1 MPTTIDS
8 LAIDINAEAGDVSS
22 KIDALATKLGKLATS
37 IGSVNRSGLVNISGG
52 LKNLNGAM
60 QGLSNVNLANYTRIA
75 TGIERI
81 SSIDSR
87 SLGKAAGA
95 IESVGKSLSSFN
107 ATNVSG
113 SSKQVAELATGIA
126 RLGYKSSTKA
136 IENIPKLATAM
147 RQLMTELSKAPMVSN
162 NLIQMTNALAKL
174 ARTGASSGK
183 AANSLNNVLN
193 TFSRSS
199 DNARKKSFSLAGAL
213 GKLYAEYWLVFR
225 GMSKIKSAVD
235 YAADL
240 TEVQNVVDNSFGEM
254 TGKVNDFAKQSI
266 KSLGMSELSF
276 KTFASQYQSM
286 GNAMSIGNSQIAKA
300 NDFLNKATDGY
311 ISASDSLADVSLNM
325 TKLAGD
331 MASFYN
337 KDQAEVAEDLRAVYT
352 GMIIPL
358 RKYGLDL
365 TQSTLK
371 EWAMKNGMDANIESM
386 SQAEKTMLR
395 YQYVMANTKQAQGDF
410 IRTQDTWAN
419 QTRMLAENFRNLGVA
434 IGTPIIN
441 AAKPF
446 VAAINQMILKVT
458 DFAKVIASSLG
469 TIFGWKY
476 EVGSGGIT
484 SDMEDAEDAAGGIAE
499 STGTAANNA
508 KKLKNY
514 LMGIDELN
522 VRQEDT
528 SSVGGGAGS
537 GTGGGSAST
546 ENALGKWVEVEKD
559 FKNELSNLYALGT
572 YIGTTIS
579 DAIESI
585 DWNKAYEKA
594 SGFGKGLAD
603 FLNGLISPRLF
614 GDLGQTIAGSINLA
628 ILSYKEFWTN
638 FDGTNLGLS
647 VANGINQ
654 FFKTIKAKE
663 LAEGMNAF
671 VDTIEDAI
679 GTAIK
684 NIDWKTVFSK
694 IGEFLGSL
702 DADTV
707 LIFLGVHGIKKFGK
721 QIGKAI
727 IGKIVFDDVNAEITV
742 SSITTKIANN
752 IKEAVLK
759 NQVLSTFIVAFG
771 QGAKALGTFA
781 LEIAIPATLL
791 LAVSYIVFNADEVH
805 ENIRELKDKIKK
817 INISDGES
825 TNFDGETVKL
835 TTTLDWK
842 IKEIKWNI
850 QEGESNIIELPRK
863 FKEGLEQMVSDAKLY
878 LNEIVQDI
886 AEWWNLKV
894 SPWFTKEKWQ
904 TLGKNMKDG
913 IKSKWQ
919 EFSEWWTSTGI
930 YKWWTENVSPWFTKE
945 KWQTL
950 GKNMKD
956 GIKSK
961 WQEFSE
967 WWTSTGI
974 YKWWTENVSPW
985 FTKEKWKKMASGM
998 KSGIKSKWQE
1008 VKDWWKENKFLSKIK
1023 VGMPDLVQKIKDIW
1037 TKAEKWWKDNVKL
1050 SIPDLNFHVEYKTD
1064 GLNIAQKAIVK
1075 ALDLQGWPKLK
1086 FFENGGF
1093 PEIGDLFMANE
1104 HGIPELVGTMNGKP
1118 AVGSGQEITG
1128 ISNAVYTTA
1137 QEEMALMREQNNLL
1151 RRLLDKD
1158 FGTHIG
1164 DRDIARASIRGQ
1176 KQMGMQIIT

>member
-37 IGSVNRSGLVNISGG
+37 IGSVNGTGLVNISNG
-52 LKNLNGAM
+52 LKSLNGSM

-75 TGIERI
+75 KGLTTI
-81 SSIDSR
+81 SSVDGVKLNSV
-87 SLGKAAGA
+87 AVAVDN
-95 IESVGKSLSSFN
+95 VGKSLTGISN
-107 ATNVSG
+107 ISG
-113 SSKQVAELATGIA
+113 VSKQIADLTKGISS
-126 RLGYKSSTKA
+126 LGYKSSTKA

-183 AANSLNNVLN
+183 AANSLTTVLN
-193 TFSRSS
+193 NFSVAS

-300 NDFLNKATDGY
+300 NDFLNKATNGY

-365 TQSTLK
+365 TQATLK
-371 EWAMKNGMDANIESM
+371 EWAMKNGMDANIKSM

-458 DFAKVIASSLG
+458 EFAKVISSSLG

-528 SSVGGGAGS
+528 SSVGGGAGG

-654 FFKTIKAKE
+654 FFKTIKAKD

-671 VDTIEDAI
+671 VDTMEDAI
-679 GTAIK
+679 GTAIT
-684 NIDWKTVFSK
+684 NIDWKKVFSK
-694 IGEFLGSL
+694 IGDFLGSL

-707 LIFLGVHGIKKFGK
+707 LFFLGVHGIKKFGK
-721 QIGKAI
+721 KIGKAI
-727 IGKIVFDDVNAEITV
+727 KGKIIAG
-742 SSITTKIANN
+742 ITTKGLAKGIGTKIATAIASNETLSFILVGIKEMLAGVGITSVATGVAGIVATLTIGVEMAFVGSQFTKDFKNWRNN
-752 IKEAVLK
+752 IKKYGWDEGRKKTAREKSSNPYENGTVDTEYLGKSQSDTAKTINLAVQQGQAYADMFDSWKTKINEWQENNKQKRESDLE
-759 NQVLSTFIVAFG
+759 NQFKFVEDSKQAFDDLSTKITEWYTNSVA
-771 QGAKALGTFA
+771 
-781 LEIAIPATLL
+781 
-791 LAVSYIVFNADEVH
+791 
-805 ENIRELKDKIKK
+805 
-817 INISDGES
+817 
-825 TNFDGETVKL
+825 
-835 TTTLDWK
+835 
-842 IKEIKWNI
+842 
-850 QEGESNIIELPRK
+850 
-863 FKEGLEQMVSDAKLY
+863 
-878 LNEIVQDI
+878 
-886 AEWWNLKV
+886 
-894 SPWFTKEKWQ
+894 PWFTKEKWQ

-919 EFSEWWTSTGI
+919 EFSEWWKSTGI
-930 YKWWTENVSPWFTKE
+930 YKWWTENVA
-945 KWQTL
+945 
-950 GKNMKD
+950 
-956 GIKSK
+956 
-961 WQEFSE
+961 
-967 WWTSTGI
+967 
-974 YKWWTENVSPW
+974 PW
-985 FTKEKWKKMASGM
+985 FTKEKWKSLSKGM
-998 KSGIKSKWQE
+998 KDGIESKWQE
-1008 VKDWWKENKFLSKIK
+1008 VKNWWKDNKFLSEIK
-1023 VGMPDLVQKIKDIW
+1023 VAIPNLLKKIQDIW
-1037 TKAEKWWKDNVKL
+1037 ASVKDWWSKNVKL
-1050 SIPDLNFHVEYKTD
+1050 SIPEMNFHVEYQTE
-1064 GLNIAQKAIVK
+1064 GLNVAQRGIVK

-1086 FFENGGF
+1086 FFENGGL

-1104 HGIPELVGTMNGKP
+1104 HGIPELVGTMNGRP

-1151 RRLLDKD
+1151 RRLLEKD

-1164 DRDIARASIRGQ
+1164 DRDIARATIRGQ